1 MGIAIFT
8 FDIFFDN
15 WQDMEAYLHIQVP
28 VYTDSSLLFLCDA
41 MNPYSAHGL

>member
-15 WQDMEAYLHIQVP
+15 WQDMEAC
-28 VYTDSSLLFLCDA
+28 VYIYKCLYLLFLCDA
-41 MNPYSAHGL
+41 INPYSAHGL